1 MPKKSKI
8 KVLHRDYTERQEQLA
23 RQYQQTDEARKR
35 HQVRLLSLGLVV
47 TIITVVCL
55 FQIVQ
60 SRVTVVNLQKQT
72 TDVNKELKTVQ
83 AKNDQLNQQVKQLK
97 DKDYVQK
104 LIREKYYYTKKGET
118 VYTIPKTN

>member
-35 HQVRLLSLGLVV
+35 HQVRLLRVGLVV

-118 VYTIPKTN
+118 VYTIPKD